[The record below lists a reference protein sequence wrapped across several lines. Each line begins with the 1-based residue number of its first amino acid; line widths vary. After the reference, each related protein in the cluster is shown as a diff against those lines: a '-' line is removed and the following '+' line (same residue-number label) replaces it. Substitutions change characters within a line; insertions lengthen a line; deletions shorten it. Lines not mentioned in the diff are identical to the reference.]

1 MENFKFG
8 IFSIIIL
15 ALLAFISYWAFSS
28 IESGSS
34 HQYNQELKDL
44 TRENKD
50 LKEEITSLKNEIL
63 ILKSELSSNN
73 LVVNNKEEE
82 VKETIPTPSTTEQIS
97 KHQTLINELQKLIND
112 NIFMKKGSRGSRVGT
127 VQNFLNIYNNTST
140 RVDNDYGPGMETAV
154 KKFQTDQ
161 GLIADGEAGPN
172 TFKKM
177 IEWLKKQ

>member
-34 HQYNQELKDL
+34 HLYNQELKDL
-44 TRENKD
+44 TRENND

-63 ILKSELSSNN
+63 ILKSELTENTS
-73 LVVNNKEEE
+73 VVINEEPEEDNSPSTNEE
-82 VKETIPTPSTTEQIS
+82 VSQN
-97 KHQTLINELQKLIND
+97 QTLINELQKLIND
-112 NIFMKKGSRGSRVGT
+112 NIYMKRGSKGERVGT
-127 VQNFLNIYNNTST
+127 VQKFLNIYNNTST
-140 RVDNDYGPGMETAV
+140 RVDNDYGPGMETAIR
-154 KKFQTDQ
+154 KYQTDR
-161 GLIADGEAGPN
+161 GLTVDGEAGPN
-172 TFKKM
+172 TFKNM